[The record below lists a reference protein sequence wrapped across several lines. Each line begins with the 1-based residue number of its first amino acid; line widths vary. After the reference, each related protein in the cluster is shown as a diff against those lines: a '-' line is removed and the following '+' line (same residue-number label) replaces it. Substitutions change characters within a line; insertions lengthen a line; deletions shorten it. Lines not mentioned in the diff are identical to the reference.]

1 MSNQEHRVSI
11 DNGKYT
17 FVIPDDDCR
26 WTVFRDG
33 DVVPWQGPHW
43 QAFNA
48 VQAMMFELD
57 AARVVV
63 AAARAALKIR
73 CEGLMP
79 SGAVEQAL
87 ERHDRLVSSNDGPS
101 EWATS
106 PGL

>member
-1 MSNQEHRVSI
+1 MSKQGHRVSV

-17 FVIPDDDCR
+17 FVIPANDYHFSVLR
-26 WTVFRDG
+26 YG
-33 DVVPWQGPHW
+33 EPWHSPQTE
-43 QAFNA
+43 AA
-48 VQAMMFELD
+48 IEAMMCELD

-63 AAARAALKIR
+63 AAAREAIKNR

-79 SGAVEQAL
+79 SGAIEQAL

-106 PGL
+106 PGR